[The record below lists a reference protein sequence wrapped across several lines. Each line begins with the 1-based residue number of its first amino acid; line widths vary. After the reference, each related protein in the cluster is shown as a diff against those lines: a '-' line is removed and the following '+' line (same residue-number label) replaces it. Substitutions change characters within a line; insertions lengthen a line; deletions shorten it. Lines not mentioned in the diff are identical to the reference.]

1 MREFNGR
8 ADMLA
13 QGAINF
19 HDPNWVNTILPH
31 YDAVTVTQLRSL
43 ATKRLVP
50 TNRVTVVYVPAKTA
64 GTSRVTP

>member
-19 HDPNWVNTILPH
+19 HDPNWWWNT
-31 YDAVTVTQLRSL
+31 R
-43 ATKRLVP
+43 
-50 TNRVTVVYVPAKTA
+50 RVA
-64 GTSRVTP
+64 GPR